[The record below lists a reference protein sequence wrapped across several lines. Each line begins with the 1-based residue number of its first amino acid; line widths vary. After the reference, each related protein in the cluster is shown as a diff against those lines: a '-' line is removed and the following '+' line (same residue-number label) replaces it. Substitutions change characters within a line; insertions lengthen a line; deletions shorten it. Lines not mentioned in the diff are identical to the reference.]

1 MEFNAPSPYE
11 AITGNDV
18 FLDGSLPFPVTVTAV
33 GQGTPPISSQLTDV
47 FTSVTTKT
55 GQQTLHAGS
64 VGYDG
69 GVPTT
74 ATVTHTFSRPVDT
87 TGSISSYPGI
97 SMGLNLPGS
106 RAPAS
111 YCGLTLP
118 ASASNAMSWSR
129 PPWSQGYPYSGFSGQ
144 GFHGQGFPG
153 QGFPNQVFPS
163 QPFPGFWPYCGPT
176 PVIVPQSTTPNLS
189 VPAPP
194 VAVSSRGSSISV
206 PAALPTSSVG
216 HQSNQVANSG
226 PSLDGFKKNIANK
239 SSSPVISLR
248 PDHDIGS
255 DLEDSD
261 EEERFSV
268 APGSQEEGFTSDEDD
283 NSVQVS
289 QIVSQPSVPVS
300 LSSSVI
306 GQSSTNSGKEPETE
320 DAPSSLKDLRDSVYT
335 IMRDVNKVPFQSP
348 PRPKK
353 LTSTFEA
360 SCGLPIINDGIVS
373 NESQFSQVSGFGLA
387 SFSEQ
392 FRSKD
397 YEIFDSTLGKLVPK
411 CDKVLSSTISSKPAD
426 GLRLTQSVWSK
437 TENLLRN
444 ASHVLGTAEHFLSAV
459 APVLKDSSLPPEVKP
474 FLLQKAKV
482 SDNLKDALIKSPLD
496 EKIFGLPLDEVQK
509 HLNQTPVPVKVNVSV
524 SGNNSKRGSYSSA
537 GGSSYNSQEKRRK
550 ITNDGEQPPLS
561 PVPIPLSNT
570 QDPQKFLLLSTEVET
585 LLTKRAVEEVPV
597 SSIDPGFYS
606 RLFLVSKKTGGM
618 RPVIDLS
625 ILNSYMIIPHFKM
638 ETNRS
643 IRASILPGMW
653 TTSLDLTDAYF
664 HVPVCH
670 SYRKFLRFVWNKRV
684 YQFRALP
691 FGLSTA
697 PLAFTKLMQVA
708 IAHLHSQAIQ
718 IHSYLDD
725 SLIKELSPE
734 KLYLN
739 TDVVIRLLLSL
750 GFLISWKKSDL
761 IPSQDFIFL
770 GEHYLT
776 HQCIVRPPQ
785 EKFQNLCSKIHLF
798 LSQKTVTARQF
809 SQLLGLLN
817 SLADVVPLGRLHIRP
832 LQFYLHQHWLPA
844 TQNWEFPV
852 PIIHQ
857 ELCPHLVWWTS
868 QANVLRG
875 QLLSSPVP
883 NQTLFTDASNL
894 GWGAYL
900 EGLSVS
906 GVWTPDLLKEHINIL
921 EMKAVLLALSHFQSL
936 LQNKSLVLATDNTTV
951 VAYLRNQGGTH
962 CYELYLLAREILLL
976 CNQLHL
982 QIVVRH
988 VPGETQCVSRCSVKN
1003 TYSSQYRVGTSTIS
1017 ISGNNTSVG
1026 VSPCRPVCNE
1036 PQLQNSSVHVSCT
1049 RSESLRSGLH
1059 ECSLGRDVRLRFP
1072 TVQIS
1077 VTSSSEDLSRARV
1090 DHSYCS
1096 SLAQTSLVSR
1106 SSSSIL
1112 CSSTGSTST
1121 TQSFVPV
1128 QGQDTSSQ
1136 SREATSVRVASLRD
1150 SFKERG
1156 FSECAAR
1163 HLSRA
1168 VRDSTNIVYDAKWT
1182 IFSSWCSGK
1191 EIDPFQIS
1199 VQQLADFL
1207 IHLFEEKGLS
1217 PSTIKGYRSAI
1228 SRTILLSGG
1237 PDFGNDEF
1245 ISLLVKN
1252 FTLERPRQ
1260 RVLIPSWNLSLV
1272 LSALKNHPFE
1282 PAEKVEIKFL
1292 SYKCC
1297 FLLALA
1303 SGRRRSEIH
1312 AFSTADYCLRFNR
1325 DKSSRTQSLR
1335 TSSNSR
1341 LFIPINKGK
1350 QDLSVKT
1357 ISSWIC
1363 KTIQLAYSFSN
1374 EELLNSMHIK
1384 AHDVRAISTSWA
1396 LFNNA
1401 SLEEVLSAG
1410 FWRTENSFISHYLQS
1425 LATQAQSLYSLGP
1438 LVSAQR
1444 VVFPPASSG
1453 SGDSALC

>member
-1 MEFNAPSPYE
+1 MDKYY
-11 AITGNDV
+11 
-18 FLDGSLPFPVTVTAV
+18 LRL
-33 GQGTPPISSQLTDV
+33 L
-47 FTSVTTKT
+47 
-55 GQQTLHAGS
+55 GS
-64 VGYDG
+64 VSN
-69 GVPTT
+69 
-74 ATVTHTFSRPVDT
+74 SR
-87 TGSISSYPGI
+87 
-97 SMGLNLPGS
+97 
-106 RAPAS
+106 
-111 YCGLTLP
+111 GLTL
-118 ASASNAMSWSR
+118 
-129 PPWSQGYPYSGFSGQ
+129 Q
-144 GFHGQGFPG
+144 
-153 QGFPNQVFPS
+153 
-163 QPFPGFWPYCGPT
+163 
-176 PVIVPQSTTPNLS
+176 
-189 VPAPP
+189 
-194 VAVSSRGSSISV
+194 
-206 PAALPTSSVG
+206 
-216 HQSNQVANSG
+216 
-226 PSLDGFKKNIANK
+226 FK
-239 SSSPVISLR
+239 
-248 PDHDIGS
+248 
-255 DLEDSD
+255 
-261 EEERFSV
+261 
-268 APGSQEEGFTSDEDD
+268 
-283 NSVQVS
+283 
-289 QIVSQPSVPVS
+289 
-300 LSSSVI
+300 
-306 GQSSTNSGKEPETE
+306 
-320 DAPSSLKDLRDSVYT
+320 
-335 IMRDVNKVPFQSP
+335 
-348 PRPKK
+348 
-353 LTSTFEA
+353 
-360 SCGLPIINDGIVS
+360 
-373 NESQFSQVSGFGLA
+373 
-387 SFSEQ
+387 
-392 FRSKD
+392 
-397 YEIFDSTLGKLVPK
+397 
-411 CDKVLSSTISSKPAD
+411 
-426 GLRLTQSVWSK
+426 
-437 TENLLRN
+437 
-444 ASHVLGTAEHFLSAV
+444 
-459 APVLKDSSLPPEVKP
+459 
-474 FLLQKAKV
+474 
-482 SDNLKDALIKSPLD
+482 
-496 EKIFGLPLDEVQK
+496 
-509 HLNQTPVPVKVNVSV
+509 
-524 SGNNSKRGSYSSA
+524 
-537 GGSSYNSQEKRRK
+537 
-550 ITNDGEQPPLS
+550 EQPPLS

-883 NQTLFTDASNL
+883 NQTLFTDACNY

-906 GVWTPDLLKEHINIL
+906 GVWTLDLLKEHINIL

-988 VPGETQCVSRCSVKN
+988 VPGKLNV
-1003 TYSSQYRVGTSTIS
+1003 
-1017 ISGNNTSVG
+1017 
-1026 VSPCRPVCNE
+1026 
-1036 PQLQNSSVHVSCT
+1036 LA
-1049 RSESLRSGLH
+1049 
-1059 ECSLGRDVRLRFP
+1059 DA
-1072 TVQIS
+1072 
-1077 VTSSSEDLSRARV
+1077 LSRTLTPVNTEWELLQSVFQAITLQWGSPHV
-1090 DHSYCS
+1090 D
-1096 SLAQTSLVSR
+1096 LFATSLNYKIQVFMSPVPDPKAYAVDCMSVPWDGMFAYAFPPFR
-1106 SSSSIL
+1106 FLSQVLRKISAEQGLIIL
-1112 CSSTGSTST
+1112 IAPAWPK
-1121 TQSFVPV
+1121 QAWFPDLLHLSF

-1325 DKSSRTQSLR
+1325 DKSSVTLLTDPAFLAKNQIPGRGSEPIVIPALPVDSSSKVLCPIRVLLLYLQRTQSLR

-1374 EELLNSMHIK
+1374 EELLNSMHVK

>member
-1 MEFNAPSPYE
+1 MYYK
-11 AITGNDV
+11 
-18 FLDGSLPFPVTVTAV
+18 
-33 GQGTPPISSQLTDV
+33 TPLSQLPVGGRLTH
-47 FTSVTTKT
+47 FLKKWISITSDCWV
-55 GQQTLHAGS
+55 LS
-64 VGYDG
+64 VIRG
-69 GVPTT
+69 
-74 ATVTHTFSRPVDT
+74 
-87 TGSISSYPGI
+87 
-97 SMGLNLPGS
+97 
-106 RAPAS
+106 
-111 YCGLTLP
+111 GLTL
-118 ASASNAMSWSR
+118 
-129 PPWSQGYPYSGFSGQ
+129 Q
-144 GFHGQGFPG
+144 
-153 QGFPNQVFPS
+153 
-163 QPFPGFWPYCGPT
+163 
-176 PVIVPQSTTPNLS
+176 
-189 VPAPP
+189 
-194 VAVSSRGSSISV
+194 
-206 PAALPTSSVG
+206 
-216 HQSNQVANSG
+216 
-226 PSLDGFKKNIANK
+226 FK
-239 SSSPVISLR
+239 
-248 PDHDIGS
+248 
-255 DLEDSD
+255 
-261 EEERFSV
+261 
-268 APGSQEEGFTSDEDD
+268 
-283 NSVQVS
+283 
-289 QIVSQPSVPVS
+289 
-300 LSSSVI
+300 
-306 GQSSTNSGKEPETE
+306 
-320 DAPSSLKDLRDSVYT
+320 
-335 IMRDVNKVPFQSP
+335 
-348 PRPKK
+348 
-353 LTSTFEA
+353 
-360 SCGLPIINDGIVS
+360 
-373 NESQFSQVSGFGLA
+373 
-387 SFSEQ
+387 
-392 FRSKD
+392 
-397 YEIFDSTLGKLVPK
+397 
-411 CDKVLSSTISSKPAD
+411 
-426 GLRLTQSVWSK
+426 
-437 TENLLRN
+437 
-444 ASHVLGTAEHFLSAV
+444 
-459 APVLKDSSLPPEVKP
+459 
-474 FLLQKAKV
+474 
-482 SDNLKDALIKSPLD
+482 
-496 EKIFGLPLDEVQK
+496 
-509 HLNQTPVPVKVNVSV
+509 
-524 SGNNSKRGSYSSA
+524 
-537 GGSSYNSQEKRRK
+537 
-550 ITNDGEQPPLS
+550 EQPPLS

-988 VPGETQCVSRCSVKN
+988 VPGKLNV
-1003 TYSSQYRVGTSTIS
+1003 
-1017 ISGNNTSVG
+1017 
-1026 VSPCRPVCNE
+1026 
-1036 PQLQNSSVHVSCT
+1036 LA
-1049 RSESLRSGLH
+1049 
-1059 ECSLGRDVRLRFP
+1059 DA
-1072 TVQIS
+1072 
-1077 VTSSSEDLSRARV
+1077 LSRTLTPVNTEWELLQSVFQAITLQWGSPHV
-1090 DHSYCS
+1090 D
-1096 SLAQTSLVSR
+1096 LFATSLNYKIQVFMSPVPDPKAYAVDCMSVPWDGMFAYAFPPFR
-1106 SSSSIL
+1106 FLSQVLRKISAEQGLIIL
-1112 CSSTGSTST
+1112 IAPAWPK
-1121 TQSFVPV
+1121 QAWFP
-1128 QGQDTSSQ
+1128 D
-1136 SREATSVRVASLRD
+1136 LL
-1150 SFKERG
+1150 
-1156 FSECAAR
+1156 
-1163 HLSRA
+1163 HLS
-1168 VRDSTNIVYDAKWT
+1168 
-1182 IFSSWCSGK
+1182 C
-1191 EIDPFQIS
+1191 
-1199 VQQLADFL
+1199 
-1207 IHLFEEKGLS
+1207 
-1217 PSTIKGYRSAI
+1217 YRSAI

-1237 PDFGNDEF
+1237 PDFGNNEF

-1325 DKSSRTQSLR
+1325 DKSSVTLLTDPAFLAKNQIPGRGSEPIVIPALPVDSSSKVLCPIRVLLLYLQRTQSLR

>member
-1 MEFNAPSPYE
+1 MYYK
-11 AITGNDV
+11 
-18 FLDGSLPFPVTVTAV
+18 
-33 GQGTPPISSQLTDV
+33 TPLSQLPVGGRLTH
-47 FTSVTTKT
+47 FLKKWISITSDCWV
-55 GQQTLHAGS
+55 LS
-64 VGYDG
+64 VIRG
-69 GVPTT
+69 
-74 ATVTHTFSRPVDT
+74 
-87 TGSISSYPGI
+87 
-97 SMGLNLPGS
+97 
-106 RAPAS
+106 
-111 YCGLTLP
+111 GLTL
-118 ASASNAMSWSR
+118 
-129 PPWSQGYPYSGFSGQ
+129 Q
-144 GFHGQGFPG
+144 
-153 QGFPNQVFPS
+153 
-163 QPFPGFWPYCGPT
+163 
-176 PVIVPQSTTPNLS
+176 
-189 VPAPP
+189 
-194 VAVSSRGSSISV
+194 
-206 PAALPTSSVG
+206 
-216 HQSNQVANSG
+216 
-226 PSLDGFKKNIANK
+226 FK
-239 SSSPVISLR
+239 
-248 PDHDIGS
+248 
-255 DLEDSD
+255 
-261 EEERFSV
+261 
-268 APGSQEEGFTSDEDD
+268 
-283 NSVQVS
+283 
-289 QIVSQPSVPVS
+289 
-300 LSSSVI
+300 
-306 GQSSTNSGKEPETE
+306 
-320 DAPSSLKDLRDSVYT
+320 
-335 IMRDVNKVPFQSP
+335 
-348 PRPKK
+348 
-353 LTSTFEA
+353 
-360 SCGLPIINDGIVS
+360 
-373 NESQFSQVSGFGLA
+373 
-387 SFSEQ
+387 
-392 FRSKD
+392 
-397 YEIFDSTLGKLVPK
+397 
-411 CDKVLSSTISSKPAD
+411 
-426 GLRLTQSVWSK
+426 
-437 TENLLRN
+437 
-444 ASHVLGTAEHFLSAV
+444 
-459 APVLKDSSLPPEVKP
+459 
-474 FLLQKAKV
+474 
-482 SDNLKDALIKSPLD
+482 
-496 EKIFGLPLDEVQK
+496 
-509 HLNQTPVPVKVNVSV
+509 
-524 SGNNSKRGSYSSA
+524 
-537 GGSSYNSQEKRRK
+537 
-550 ITNDGEQPPLS
+550 EQPPLS

-988 VPGETQCVSRCSVKN
+988 VPGKLNV
-1003 TYSSQYRVGTSTIS
+1003 
-1017 ISGNNTSVG
+1017 
-1026 VSPCRPVCNE
+1026 
-1036 PQLQNSSVHVSCT
+1036 LA
-1049 RSESLRSGLH
+1049 
-1059 ECSLGRDVRLRFP
+1059 DA
-1072 TVQIS
+1072 
-1077 VTSSSEDLSRARV
+1077 LSRTLTPVNTEWELLQSVFQAITLQWGSPHV
-1090 DHSYCS
+1090 D
-1096 SLAQTSLVSR
+1096 LFATSLNYKIQVFMSPVPDPKAYAVDCMSVPWDGMFAYAFPPFR
-1106 SSSSIL
+1106 FLSQVLRKISAEQGLIIL
-1112 CSSTGSTST
+1112 IAPAWPK
-1121 TQSFVPV
+1121 QAWFPDLLHLSF